1 MHFGKLKALRS
12 PAIKALVS
20 LFLLIYLAASG
31 LSCGTQ
37 DLSLQQVDF
46 KPTGSTAAVCR
57 PSCSAACGIPGP
69 QPGIE
74 SPSSALHGGFQPL
87 DPKGSPTDACLTHS
101 FPKLFEIKNQMF
113 KLGL

>member
-46 KPTGSTAAVCR
+46 KPTVCR

-87 DPKGSPTDACLTHS
+87 DPKGSPTDAC
-101 FPKLFEIKNQMF
+101 
-113 KLGL
+113 

>member
-37 DLSLQQVDF
+37 DLSLQQVDS
-46 KPTGSTAAVCR
+46 KPTGSTAAMCR
-57 PSCSAACGIPGP
+57 PSCSTAHGIPGP
-69 QPGIE
+69 RPGIE
-74 SPSSALHGGFQPL
+74 SPSSAVHGGFQPL

-101 FPKLFEIKNQMF
+101 FPKSFAC
-113 KLGL
+113 